1 MRLFSLLQYSL
12 LTLWLLLLLQ
22 FLRRSSSKQ
31 KISVTFGAERLGT
44 APAGSL
50 LCLAQGARR
59 IPASF

>member
-44 APAGSL
+44 PAGSL